1 LLFTCAA
8 SPRTLSLAAS
18 LDSPR
23 QRQAGR
29 LELSRMVTSRLAT
42 TTLPH
47 EKDAS
52 LRLLQPTPFTSTL
65 RTVRFLVASWFAPRS
80 VLRRP
85 ATRVRRLTLGRT
97 VGGLPPSW
105 PGRPP
110 SWELV
115 EPLCRMSLPGG
126 ASLDGEPPASV
137 FATTITRSPKGACG
151 VERGPG
157 GAPIDGSSALHL
169 PVAVFSTARR
179 ARDVASD
186 ALCRAPRRIRHRCR
200 IPIAPGRRTRLCR
213 RLVKDVGVRRLR
225 APSIAECSLPRAR
238 LTLARHARGITRS
251 PPPVSLLA
259 CSWLSPPR
267 TGFQRLFAHGARTLA
282 RASQRARPM
291 ASRPG
296 PSAARRLLQTQQ
308 SASTTTRPP
317 EPRVAA
323 QGSES
328 LRASRA
334 APSRRTVRVRS
345 PTLTS

>member
-8 SPRTLSLAAS
+8 SPRTLSFAAS

-65 RTVRFLVASWFAPRS
+65 RTVRFLVASWLAPRS

-169 PVAVFSTARR
+169 PDAVLSTGYR
-179 ARDVASD
+179 ARDVTSD
-186 ALCRAPRRIRHRCR
+186 VLRRAPRRIRHRCR
-200 IPIAPGRRTRLCR
+200 IPFASGRSIRLRR
-213 RLVKDVGVRRLR
+213 RLVKDDAWCRLR
-225 APSIAECSLPRAR
+225 TPSIIECSLPRAR
-238 LTLARHARGITRS
+238 LALALCACLRVGSRGAVTGT
-251 PPPVSLLA
+251 LLA
-259 CSWLSPPR
+259 CSWPWPLR
-267 TGFQRLFAHGARTLA
+267 TGVRRCFTLGARTHHEDGWGLGA
-282 RASQRARPM
+282 
-291 ASRPG
+291 RPG
-296 PSAARRLLQTQQ
+296 PSGLDH
-308 SASTTTRPP
+308 
-317 EPRVAA
+317 
-323 QGSES
+323 
-328 LRASRA
+328 
-334 APSRRTVRVRS
+334 APLDDFCNRDN
-345 PTLTS
+345 P